1 MPSKKELLD
10 LHFMDARCKLIDLA
24 AFLDRLERHPG
35 EADFRFEGL
44 KKALPILLSDQPGR
58 AKAILESQPEPST
71 PHKGPIRR
79 HTSHRRVHVRLNVR
93 QAMQGQLQGA

>member
-35 EADFRFEGL
+35 EADFRFEGF
-44 KKALPILLSDQPGR
+44 KKALPILLSGQPNR
-58 AKAILESQPEPST
+58 AKAVLESLSDHSTEPADKASF
-71 PHKGPIRR
+71 
-79 HTSHRRVHVRLNVR
+79 
-93 QAMQGQLQGA
+93 QGAFGAPGFQS